1 VTDEEVEVTRET
13 ELVKRYREK
22 MLAYYGE
29 ALAYNTMRISALAG
43 QDEQAVHAFAINA
56 PLMQLKVRAAEND
69 WASNGYRDTYDRIAA
84 AIASVEGRSF
94 ALLKQRYKEDFQR
107 SLLTNPSSG
116 ANFSYTAPIPA
127 DFARGDL
134 GWSEFYFN
142 SGSYRSNHSFT
153 SSNTKAGGGFH
164 MGVFGVAGG
173 GSVEKKKW
181 DGSVD
186 VERFSMRFKM
196 ARVPI
201 YRPGI
206 NLTFLKSGFWRF
218 DVNNPEYMNT
228 MISDGKTPPD
238 GLMPAISTDIIL
250 VRDLS
255 IDFGE
260 SNSRYSQEAE
270 KVSGGGGMSWGPFHI
285 GGKHTNSKDE
295 RSASYTWDKQ
305 GLHIKDMQALGFL
318 IWEMD
323 KSPNPN
329 PSVKSW
335 I

>member
-1 VTDEEVEVTRET
+1 
-13 ELVKRYREK
+13 
-22 MLAYYGE
+22 
-29 ALAYNTMRISALAG
+29 
-43 QDEQAVHAFAINA
+43 
-56 PLMQLKVRAAEND
+56 
-69 WASNGYRDTYDRIAA
+69 
-84 AIASVEGRSF
+84 
-94 ALLKQRYKEDFQR
+94 
-107 SLLTNPSSG
+107 
-116 ANFSYTAPIPA
+116 
-127 DFARGDL
+127 
-134 GWSEFYFN
+134 
-142 SGSYRSNHSFT
+142 
-153 SSNTKAGGGFH
+153 
-164 MGVFGVAGG
+164 
-173 GSVEKKKW
+173 
-181 DGSVD
+181 
-186 VERFSMRFKM
+186 MRFKM
-196 ARVPI
+196 APVPI

-295 RSASYTWDKQ
+295 RSASYTWDNQ
-305 GLHIKDMQALGFL
+305 GLHIKGMQALGFL

-329 PSVKSW
+329 PSVQSW